1 MYLNFAVSD
10 NLKKKIPGSRIYGG
24 TVYSKFGTELRYPL
38 TLSPSVSIYALAF
51 AEAGNVWKDMEA
63 VSYGDLK
70 KSAGLGLRLYLPIIG
85 LVGLDYGY
93 GFDKVPGD
101 DEKGWKFM
109 FTFGTMAE

>member
-1 MYLNFAVSD
+1 MD
-10 NLKKKIPGSRIYGG
+10 
-24 TVYSKFGTELRYPL
+24 
-38 TLSPSVSIYALAF
+38 
-51 AEAGNVWKDMEA
+51 A